1 MSVGKRARRARL
13 RTLAMTVGLL
23 TIDLLPGDRLA
34 TAGRNALVFIPKGTV
49 HAFP

>member
-1 MSVGKRARRARL
+1 MTAGRQAHRARL